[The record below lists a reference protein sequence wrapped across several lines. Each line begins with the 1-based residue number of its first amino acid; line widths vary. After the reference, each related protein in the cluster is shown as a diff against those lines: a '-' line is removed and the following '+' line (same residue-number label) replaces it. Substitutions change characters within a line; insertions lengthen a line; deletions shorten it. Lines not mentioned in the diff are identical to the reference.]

1 MNEKFWLSIQISL
14 KFVPKGPKDKNSA
27 LFQVQVMAW
36 RRTGNKPL
44 PETMLTQ
51 FTDVYM
57 RHWGGDELKE
67 GHVTPDWLR
76 RTNMKYVKNKWN

>member
-1 MNEKFWLSIQISL
+1 MAAISHTVWYNIFKCIFMNEKFWLSIQISL

-57 RHWGGDELKE
+57 RH
-67 GHVTPDWLR
+67 
-76 RTNMKYVKNKWN
+76 